1 MHDIYPW
8 IPWNQCGGNSNK
20 YKLYWQCDKLFTNAT
35 INQFGFIFFKDLNLC
50 YSQVELVYQTQ
61 FFKGLANG
69 GNVSAAFSLGELTQ
83 FSFLTVCNVSFL
95 YLTVNWLSNIMY
107 KEMQVSFRIVSET
120 LLGNAYSLIFSK

>member
-1 MHDIYPW
+1 M
-8 IPWNQCGGNSNK
+8 QQ
-20 YKLYWQCDKLFTNAT
+20 LTNLA
-35 INQFGFIFFKDLNLC
+35 LNLC

-95 YLTVNWLSNIMY
+95 YLTVN
-107 KEMQVSFRIVSET
+107 
-120 LLGNAYSLIFSK
+120 